1 MSNLLKSKFL
11 LGVMVVAALFVGVV
25 AVNPASAAAA
35 NCSITTTLKVGSK
48 GAQVQCLQ
56 TALGLTADG
65 SFGPKTKAAV
75 VAFQK
80 NAGLVADG
88 IFGAKSRAQWMA
100 NNGVGATVSFL
111 PPGCTSASG
120 FSNVTGGACYAVN
133 ANTFAPA
140 GCTNASGFSPTTGG
154 ACYAVSSTNANTF
167 PAGCT
172 NASGFSPTTGA
183 SCSTGAV
190 NQQTGPLSVSLASDN
205 PASGYIVANQATAD
219 LAHFTF
225 SGTGTVNTVVLQRT
239 GISDQNTLANVYLYA
254 GNVRLT
260 DGFSFNNVG
269 QLTMN
274 GLGIA
279 VNGSKTLSVKA
290 DVANVLNASSLGV
303 TLSSF
308 TAAGQSATNVSV
320 MGNQM
325 TYGVGSLATAFL
337 GTNTVQVSA
346 VNAGTS
352 GYTVWSAPLQVNTRT
367 IWLKGANFRMTASA
381 PADSLG
387 NMRLYVDGVAT
398 GSVATMGTITG
409 SNYAMFDFS
418 ATPVS
423 LSTGSHTVD
432 LRADVI
438 KGASYTVQVSLQQA
452 SDLVLYDGQVGVN
465 IAPLG
470 LSGVVFT
477 SNNAGT
483 ITINAGSASVVVD

>member
-120 FSNVTGGACYAVN
+120 FSSVTGGACYAVN
-133 ANTFAPA
+133 ANTFAPT
-140 GCTNASGFSPTTGG
+140 GCTSASGYSSVTGG

-167 PAGCT
+167 PAGCSS
-172 NASGFSPTTGA
+172 ASGFSPTTGA

-190 NQQTGPLSVSLASDN
+190 NNQTGPLSVSLASDN

-225 SGTGTVNTVVLQRT
+225 TGTGTVNTVVLQRT
-239 GISDQNTLANVYLYA
+239 GVSDQNTLSNVYLYN

-274 GLGIA
+274 SLAIA
-279 VNGSKTLSVKA
+279 VNGSMTLSVKA
-290 DVANVLNASSLGV
+290 DVASDVTNASTLGISLIG
-303 TLSSF
+303 F
-308 TAAGQSATNVSV
+308 TAAGNTATTVNIR
-320 MGNQM
+320 GNEM
-325 TYGVGSLATAFL
+325 TVGVGSLASVL
-337 GTNTVQVSA
+337 
-346 VNAGTS
+346 
-352 GYTVWSAPLQVNTRT
+352 L
-367 IWLKGANFRMTASA
+367 
-381 PADSLG
+381 DS
-387 NMRLYVDGVAT
+387 
-398 GSVATMGTITG
+398 
-409 SNYAMFDFS
+409 
-418 ATPVS
+418 
-423 LSTGSHTVD
+423 ST
-432 LRADVI
+432 
-438 KGASYTVQVSLQQA
+438 
-452 SDLVLYDGQVGVN
+452 
-465 IAPLG
+465 
-470 LSGVVFT
+470 
-477 SNNAGT
+477 
-483 ITINAGSASVVVD
+483 